1 MLTTLCI
8 RQSALT
14 RRSLTDYSTS
24 SDFFPLAIP
33 SLPRATLK
41 LEGLNPAGSIKF
53 KAASAMLQKAEQQG
67 ILRPNSHIIES
78 SSGNMGIALS
88 CIAASRGYRV
98 TIICDPNT
106 SERACKHMRALGAQV
121 VVVHQ
126 QDEQGGFL
134 GMRLQE
140 VERRLRDDPS
150 AVWLN
155 QYTNDANWEAH
166 KVLHYL
172 KF

>member
-1 MLTTLCI
+1 
-8 RQSALT
+8 
-14 RRSLTDYSTS
+14 
-24 SDFFPLAIP
+24 
-33 SLPRATLK
+33 
-41 LEGLNPAGSIKF
+41 
-53 KAASAMLQKAEQQG
+53 MLQKAEQQG

-166 KVLHYL
+166 KILHYL